1 MRQLD
6 AELLEEHHQVAAPRN
21 AHRGGRHGVFQHEV
35 PPDNPGHQLAHG
47 GVGIG
52 IGTARNGNH
61 RGKLGVAQAGKGAAQ
76 GRNDKGEG
84 NGRAGVLCGYRT
96 GDGEKAGTYNDAYTQ
111 GYEAEGAQ
119 HAAQA
124 ALAFVAGFMQQLR
137 QWFSDK
143 NSHSFFLFFR
153 VTRIGYKKTRNCRFR
168 LFRASILV
176 VPP

>member
-1 MRQLD
+1 M
-6 AELLEEHHQVAAPRN
+6 
-21 AHRGGRHGVFQHEV
+21 
-35 PPDNPGHQLAHG
+35 
-47 GVGIG
+47 I
-52 IGTARNGNH
+52 
-61 RGKLGVAQAGKGAAQ
+61 K
-76 GRNDKGEG
+76 G

-153 VTRIGYKKTRNCRFR
+153 VTRIGYKKRGIVVSDYSAPQFW
-168 LFRASILV
+168 LFHPDSNRD
-176 VPP
+176 